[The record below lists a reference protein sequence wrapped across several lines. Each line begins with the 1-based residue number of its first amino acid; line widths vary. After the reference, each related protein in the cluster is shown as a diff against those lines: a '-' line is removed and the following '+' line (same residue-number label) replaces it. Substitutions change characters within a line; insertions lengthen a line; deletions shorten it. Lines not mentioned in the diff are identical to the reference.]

1 MNNAKSR
8 ENVGKINSEQVN
20 ECILPILDTER
31 ISFPLTVLLLAFW
44 VSLPVI
50 IVERNSVSLSGLV
63 VNVLA
68 RVDTFLLLTAEQVG
82 HEFGGKTT
90 RSNCPSKCSELTQ
103 MILPSC

>member
-1 MNNAKSR
+1 M
-8 ENVGKINSEQVN
+8 
-20 ECILPILDTER
+20 DTER
-31 ISFPLTVLLLAFW
+31 ISFPLAVLLLAFW

-68 RVDTFLLLTAEQVG
+68 RVDAFLLLPAEQAG
-82 HEFGGKTT
+82 REFGGNPT
-90 RSNCPSKCSELTQ
+90 RSNCPSECCELTR